1 MWSLKNIDK
10 YSVTGN
16 INSSRAIILYN
27 QTLYYFGWLNLRLE
41 ILFSLFQVLLCYSFS
56 IFSMIVVYFLVAI
69 LMISRRTLEFLRD
82 LLTK

>member
-16 INSSRAIILYN
+16 INRSRAIILYN

>member
-16 INSSRAIILYN
+16 INRSRAIILYN

-69 LMISRRTLEFLRD
+69 LMISRRALEFLRD